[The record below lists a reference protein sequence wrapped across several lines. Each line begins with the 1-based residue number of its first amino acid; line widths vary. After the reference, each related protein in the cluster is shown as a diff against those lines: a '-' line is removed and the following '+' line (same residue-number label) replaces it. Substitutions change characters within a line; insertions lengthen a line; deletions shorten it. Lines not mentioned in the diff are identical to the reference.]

1 MDPLARHVAD
11 IDVYHTT
18 EDKAAYSGGQ
28 FWHTYHYVDA
38 ASSTHRSY
46 PKAPNVHGGGP
57 SSEQNYNAGLAL
69 HYYLTGWLPSK
80 ETAIGLGQWV
90 IDMDDGAR
98 TPFRWLASSATGL
111 ASASGD
117 ASYHGPGRG
126 PGNSINALIVAF
138 ELSGER
144 RFLDK
149 AEELIRRCVSP
160 DEDLEALTLLDAE
173 RRWYYTVFLDALG
186 RYLWLKQQI
195 GELDGVYEYGRRTL
209 LHYARWMCG
218 HEYPYL
224 DKPEILEYPTETWS
238 AQDIRKSDVLAWAAL
253 CGGPEERPQFLAAS
267 KRFFEDV
274 MTRLP
279 SLPTW
284 RFTRPV
290 VLLLWRGYAL
300 GWVFEH
306 PAFRLPESSA
316 VPPARD
322 RRFVPQKAIALR
334 RAKAIAVGGIVVLCC
349 YWSRSGFFL
358 KVVLIR

>member
-1 MDPLARHVAD
+1 
-11 IDVYHTT
+11 
-18 EDKAAYSGGQ
+18 
-28 FWHTYHYVDA
+28 
-38 ASSTHRSY
+38 
-46 PKAPNVHGGGP
+46 
-57 SSEQNYNAGLAL
+57 LAL

-98 TPFRWLASSATGL
+98 TPFRWLARGATGL

-149 AEELIRRCVSP
+149 AEDLIRRCVSP
-160 DEDLEALTLLDAE
+160 DEDLEALTLLHAE

-195 GELDGVYEYGRRTL
+195 GELDGVYEYARRTL
-209 LHYARWMCG
+209 LHYASWMCG
-218 HEYPYL
+218 HEFPYL
-224 DKPEILEYPTETWS
+224 DKPEILDFPTETWS

-267 KRFFEDV
+267 ERFFEDV

-284 RFTRPV
+284 QFTRPV

-300 GWVFEH
+300 GWVLEH

-316 VPPARD
+316 VPPARA

-334 RAKAIAVGGIVVLCC
+334 RAKAIVAGGAIVLVLLLAAL
-349 YWSRSGFFL
+349 WFSL
-358 KVVLIR
+358 A